1 MKLRQYNVTGMSCA
15 ACSARVEKA
24 VKAVTGVDEVSVNLL
39 TNSMSVSGRAADE
52 SIIRAVM
59 DAGYGCSVKTDDFNT
74 EDTETPKLVRRLII
88 SVIISAI
95 LMIISMVDTPAPEWI
110 KPVLALIV
118 MVINC
123 RFFISGFKGVIHRA
137 PNMDTLVSL
146 GSLASFIY
154 GYYDSAAMILALIT
168 VGKTLEAYSKGRT
181 TNAIRSLMK
190 LVPQVDIKVGEEFE
204 VRPGENIP
212 ADAVVID
219 GISAVDESALTGES
233 IPVDKQAGDDVSAGT
248 INTSG
253 YLRCRATRVGNDTT
267 LGQIIRMVS
276 DASSTKAPIAKIA
289 DRVAGVFVPAVIGIA
304 VVTFVIWMLTGGEVG
319 FALSRAI
326 SVLVISCPCA
336 LGLATPVAIM
346 VGSGKG
352 AKNGILFKTAI
363 SLEQAGKVR
372 TVVLDKTGTI
382 TSGKPAVTDII
393 DDIGRRPDA
402 ETAGESDILKLAVSL
417 EEKSEHPIAKAIVS
431 YARDNGGG
439 SHGHVENFKA
449 LPGNGIQAVYEGK
462 QAYAGSIDFI
472 SGITELNGSV
482 KEAAAHLA
490 EEGKTPLA
498 FVLDGRFAGLIA
510 VADEIKPE
518 SEESIRQLKKMGIR
532 TVMLTGDNERTA
544 GAIGQKAGV
553 DEVIAGVLPD
563 GKAEVVRT
571 LREYGSVMMVGD
583 GINDAPALTVADT
596 GVAIG
601 AGTDV
606 AIDAADV
613 VLMKSSVLDVP
624 AAVRLSRLVIRNI
637 RQNLFWAFCYNIIGI
652 PLAAGVFIPITG
664 WQLNPMFCAAAMS
677 VSSFIVVMNAL
688 RLNLFDIYDTKR
700 DKPGKDKEVKPA
712 DDDGKDRQNHAAGE
726 VGGCCIEA
734 ETGCVCDSG
743 DIVSE
748 KKEERKM
755 FRTTIEVEGMMCP
768 MCEKHTNEAIQK
780 AFDITEVASDHDAA
794 KTVIVSQDKLDEE
807 KLAAVIKEAGY
818 KPGSVTVEEI

>member
-1 MKLRQYNVTGMSCA
+1 MKLRQYNITGMSCA

-24 VKAVTGVDEVSVNLL
+24 VRAVPGVDEVGVNLL
-39 TNSMSVSGRAADE
+39 TNSMSVGGRASDE
-52 SIIRAVM
+52 SIISAVQA
-59 DAGYGCSVKTDDFNT
+59 AGYGCSVKNDDFRI
-74 EDTETPKLVRRLII
+74 EDSETPKLVRRLII
-88 SVIISAI
+88 SVIISI
-95 LMIISMVDTPAPEWI
+95 VLMIISMTQTPAPDWI

-118 MVINC
+118 MIINR
-123 RFFISGFKGVIHRA
+123 RFFISGFRGAIHKT
-137 PNMDTLVSL
+137 PNMDTLVAL

-212 ADAVVID
+212 ADAVVIE

-233 IPVDKQAGDDVSAGT
+233 IPVDKEPGDDVSAGT

-253 YLRCRATRVGNDTT
+253 YLRCRATRVGNDTA

-289 DRVAGVFVPAVIGIA
+289 DKVAGVFVPAVIGIA
-304 VVTFVIWMLTGGEVG
+304 VVTFIIWMITGAGVG

-352 AKNGILFKTAI
+352 AKNGILFKTAV

-382 TSGKPAVTDII
+382 TSGRPAVTDIT
-393 DDIGRRPDA
+393 DDTGRRLDSEA
-402 ETAGESDILKLAVSL
+402 AGKSDILRLAVSL
-417 EEKSEHPIAKAIVS
+417 EEKSEHPLARAIVS
-431 YARDNGGG
+431 FGEKYI
-439 SHGHVENFKA
+439 ENRPLCTCEDFKA
-449 LPGNGIQAVYEGK
+449 LPGNGISARYEGK

-472 SGITELNGSV
+472 SGLIELGADI
-482 KEAAAHLA
+482 KEAAALLA
-490 EEGKTPLA
+490 EEGKTPIA
-498 FVLDGRFAGLIA
+498 FALDGRFAGLIA

-544 GAIGQKAGV
+544 RAIGQKAGI

-563 GKAEVVRT
+563 GKAEAVRR
-571 LREYGSVMMVGD
+571 LRRYGSVMMVGD

-613 VLMKSSVLDVP
+613 VLMKSCLQDVP
-624 AAVRLSRLVIRNI
+624 AAARLSRLVIRNI

-700 DKPGKDKEVKPA
+700 DRPLKEKPDKAAEQHIEEA
-712 DDDGKDRQNHAAGE
+712 GYACDGVEIINN
-726 VGGCCIEA
+726 
-734 ETGCVCDSG
+734 
-743 DIVSE
+743 
-748 KKEERKM
+748 KKEKPRMYK
-755 FRTTIEVEGMMCP
+755 TTVAVEGMMCP

-780 AFDITEVASDHDAA
+780 AFDIESVSSDHNAA
-794 KTVIVSQDKLDEE
+794 QTVIVSAAKLDEE

-818 KPGSVTVEEI
+818 KPGSVNVEMN